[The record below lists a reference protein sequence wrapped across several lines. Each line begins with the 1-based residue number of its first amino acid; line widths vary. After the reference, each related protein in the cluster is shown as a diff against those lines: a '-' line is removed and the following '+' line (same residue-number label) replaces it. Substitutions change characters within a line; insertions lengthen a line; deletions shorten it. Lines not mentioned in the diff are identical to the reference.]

1 MNYKQF
7 PTVSKILRATESEE
21 SKAFLKKW
29 AESVGE
35 AKAEQIRQEAFTRGN
50 MIDSNVAE
58 YFVTGNCTNNVL
70 KGYLSQFQILE
81 NELDC
86 WSEEHGYWGR
96 FDQKLSKDGRIIL
109 NDFKGTGR
117 PKQKQ
122 WLGDNPVQ
130 LSAYYFALLE
140 QGQQIDYAQLS
151 YVVDGKLEVQKF
163 VFNHNDLKGYF
174 QEFLQRREQ
183 YNSIIV

>member
-21 SKAFLKKW
+21 SKLALKKW
-29 AESVGE
+29 AENIGE
-35 AKAEQIRQEAFTRGN
+35 AKAEQIRQEAFARGN

-81 NELDC
+81 NEVDC
-86 WSEEHGYWGR
+86 FSEANKYWGR

-109 NDFKGTGR
+109 NDFKGTGK